1 MGTPAQV
8 GAKMVIFQRFQQN
21 IFRTT
26 RFQLKFLTLIEFP
39 NIFHWKPAK
48 KIKVGVV
55 LGQNFGQIRS
65 SVVKKVKKQVLLL
78 GFFHILLGE
87 YILKQKVVVVKSP
100 EWKFMT
106 VLAKNA
112 KFKGC

>member
-8 GAKMVIFQRFQQN
+8 RAKMVLFQRFQQN

-48 KIKVGVV
+48 KNQSGCG
-55 LGQNFGQIRS
+55 LGT
-65 SVVKKVKKQVLLL
+65 
-78 GFFHILLGE
+78 
-87 YILKQKVVVVKSP
+87 
-100 EWKFMT
+100 KFRP
-106 VLAKNA
+106 N
-112 KFKGC
+112 

>member
-1 MGTPAQV
+1 M
-8 GAKMVIFQRFQQN
+8 
-21 IFRTT
+21 
-26 RFQLKFLTLIEFP
+26 
-39 NIFHWKPAK
+39 
-48 KIKVGVV
+48 GVV

-87 YILKQKVVVVKSP
+87 YILRQKVVVVKSP
-100 EWKFMT
+100 EWKFMA
-106 VLAKNA
+106 VLARNA

>member
-8 GAKMVIFQRFQQN
+8 GAKMVLFQRFQQN

-48 KIKVGVV
+48 KKSKWVWSWDKISAKLDPV
-55 LGQNFGQIRS
+55 L
-65 SVVKKVKKQVLLL
+65 
-78 GFFHILLGE
+78 
-87 YILKQKVVVVKSP
+87 
-100 EWKFMT
+100 
-106 VLAKNA
+106 
-112 KFKGC
+112 